1 MKLHALFDEDHV
13 LLHPSADSLDTV
25 LRELLQ
31 TMPETFDRIAVQ
43 EVSQRLLHRER
54 EFPTVIYDCACLLH
68 LRLDSIRTMKCA
80 LAIPEVPIE
89 HPAQPEIKLKMV
101 FLILAPQDQN
111 SLMLQTLA
119 AVTKLL
125 GQKSFMGAIRGVKAA
140 SRVVRLIEESGCDVK
155 KHVTASDV
163 MEPIQ
168 HSVTLDMPLSEAM
181 TILALAADE
190 GLPVLDARGKLLG
203 ELTSKE
209 ILLLGMPKY
218 MDLITNPE
226 MLNSFEPFEN
236 YFRNEKK
243 TLVRDVCRRDFIH
256 VTPSTPI
263 VGVAHK
269 MITENRRR
277 VYVMDETKALGVVY
291 RKSIVTR
298 VMNG

>member
-1 MKLHALFDEDHV
+1 MKLHSFIHEDQV
-13 LLHPSADSLDTV
+13 LLNPTSNTLEGV
-25 LRELLQ
+25 LQELLQ
-31 TMPETFDRIAVQ
+31 TMPDLFDRIAVS
-43 EVSQRLLHRER
+43 ELSQRLMRRER
-54 EFPTVIYDCACLLH
+54 EFPTVIYDMACLMH
-68 LRLDSIRTMKCA
+68 LRLDTIKQMQVA
-80 LAIPEVPIE
+80 LAIPETPIE
-89 HPAQPEIKLKMV
+89 HPAQPEIKLKLV

-119 AVTKLL
+119 AITRLL
-125 GQKSFMGAIRGVKAA
+125 GQKAFVSAIRNVNAPNRA
-140 SRVVRLIEESGCDVK
+140 IRLIMESGQDVK

-168 HSVTLDMPLSEAM
+168 HSVDLDMPLTDAVNV
-181 TILALAADE
+181 LAQAPDE
-190 GLPVLDARGKLLG
+190 GLPVIDGRGKLVG

-209 ILLLGMPKY
+209 ILTLGMPKY
-218 MDLITNPE
+218 MDLLTNPE

-243 TLVRDVCRRDFIH
+243 ARVRDICRRDFIH

-277 VYVMDETKALGVVY
+277 VYVMEDGKPIGVIY